1 MRGASQSPFTARM
14 SFSTRV
20 FCAAADCQG
29 TRGVRRAFPEQGA
42 HMGHAWARHPEPR
55 SASHAC
61 RPGTINMCPLLRVLA
76 GKAGPSIVLTI
87 STAPSRLE
95 AHILTSNL
103 GWSRAS
109 QRSESQRRAVDVARV
124 WPALL
129 RGSSMEVLQ
138 RLGAQAP
145 AERGHE
151 GSRACICDVA
161 RSRLHTHTRRWNP
174 LRG

>member
-1 MRGASQSPFTARM
+1 MAAFLLPRHSPP
-14 SFSTRV
+14 
-20 FCAAADCQG
+20 QG
-29 TRGVRRAFPEQGA
+29 TSGFRTAFPEVGP

-55 SASHAC
+55 SVAPAC
-61 RPGTINMCPLLRVLA
+61 RPGTPPVTCKVRKTG

-87 STAPSRLE
+87 SAAPLRLG

-151 GSRACICDVA
+151 GSRACIWRCRAFKAPHPHAVLA
-161 RSRLHTHTRRWNP
+161 PWP
-174 LRG
+174 GLRK

>member
-29 TRGVRRAFPEQGA
+29 TRGVRTAYPDFA
-42 HMGHAWARHPEPR
+42 YDMGHAWAQHPEPR

-61 RPGTINMCPLLRVLA
+61 RPGTPPVICKVREPA
-76 GKAGPSIVLTI
+76 GKAVPSIVLTI
-87 STAPSRLE
+87 STAPSRVG

-161 RSRLHTHTRRWNP
+161 RSRLHTHTRGWHA
-174 LRG
+174 LRA

>member
-1 MRGASQSPFTARM
+1 MRGASQPIHGQDELFH
-14 SFSTRV
+14 RV

-29 TRGVRRAFPEQGA
+29 TRGVRTALPDFA
-42 HMGHAWARHPEPR
+42 YDMGRAWARHPEPR
-55 SASHAC
+55 SAAHAC
-61 RPGTINMCPLLRVLA
+61 MPGAPPVICKVREPGR
-76 GKAGPSIVLTI
+76 KAVPSIVLTI
-87 STAPSRLE
+87 STAPSRLG

-124 WPALL
+124 CPALL

-151 GSRACICDVA
+151 GSRACIWRCRTFKAAHPHAGLA
-161 RSRLHTHTRRWNP
+161 RPRA
-174 LRG
+174 

>member
-1 MRGASQSPFTARM
+1 
-14 SFSTRV
+14 
-20 FCAAADCQG
+20 
-29 TRGVRRAFPEQGA
+29 
-42 HMGHAWARHPEPR
+42 MGHAWRLGSAPR
-55 SASHAC
+55 AKKRLSRLQAWHRTPNAC
-61 RPGTINMCPLLRVLA
+61 PQVRETG

-87 STAPSRLE
+87 SAAPLRLG

-151 GSRACICDVA
+151 GSRACIG
-161 RSRLHTHTRRWNP
+161 RSRVQGSPPTRAAGTP
-174 LRG
+174 SRGERRGSGMAYLQSLTGRRSLAGGVCMASEAMHVPQLI